1 MTSSRLNNK
10 MKTLGIIGGI
20 GPESTIEYY
29 RQFIALYRQRQ
40 QDGSYPTIIINS
52 IDMKK
57 MLDFIEGNELV
68 RLTKYLLGEVQ
79 KLARAGADLGLL
91 ASNSPHIV
99 FDELCHQ
106 SLIPLLSIVEAACE
120 ATKKLGLKRVGL
132 LGTRFSMQGQY
143 YPDVFSREGIT
154 LITPGVKEQVYIH
167 EKYMNELVNGII
179 IPETRERLLAIVD
192 RLKAQ
197 EGIEGLILGGTELP
211 LILQEETYGGIP
223 FLDTTKIHLEY
234 AVAQMLA

>member
-1 MTSSRLNNK
+1 

-20 GPESTIEYY
+20 GPESTIDYY
-29 RQFIALYRQRQ
+29 RRIIALYRQRK

-68 RLTKYLLGEVQ
+68 RLTEYLLGEVH
-79 KLARAGADLGLL
+79 KLSKAGADLGLL

-99 FDELCHQ
+99 FDELFNQ
-106 SLIPLLSIVEAACE
+106 SPIPLLSIVEAALE
-120 ATKKLGLKRVGL
+120 ATKKLGLKRVGC

-154 LITPGVKEQVYIH
+154 VITPGAEEQVYIH
-167 EKYMNELVNGII
+167 DKYMNELVNGII

-211 LILQEETYGGIP
+211 LIFRQETYNGIP
-223 FLDTTKIHLEY
+223 FLDTTKIHVECALS
-234 AVAQMLA
+234 QMLT

>member
-1 MTSSRLNNK
+1 
-10 MKTLGIIGGI
+10 MKTLGIVGGI

-29 RQFIALYRQRQ
+29 RQIIATYRQRK
-40 QDGSYPTIIINS
+40 QDGSYPQIIISS

-68 RLTKYLLGEVQ
+68 RLTEYLLGEVQ
-79 KLARAGADLGLL
+79 KLAKACADFGLL

-99 FDELCHQ
+99 FDEL
-106 SLIPLLSIVEAACE
+106 SRESPIPLLSIVEAACV

-132 LGTRFSMQGQY
+132 LGTRFTVQGRF

-154 LITPGVKEQVYIH
+154 LIVPEEEEQAYIH
-167 EKYMNELVNGII
+167 DRYMNELVNGVI
-179 IPETRERLLAIVD
+179 IPETRQRLLAIVE

-211 LILQEETYGGIP
+211 LILREESYQGLP
-223 FLDTTKIHLEY
+223 FLDTTKIHVER
-234 AVAQMLA
+234 AVAQMLS

>member
-1 MTSSRLNNK
+1 MTFSRPNNK
-10 MKTLGIIGGI
+10 MKTIGIIGGI
-20 GPESTIEYY
+20 GPESTIQYY
-29 RQFIALYRQRQ
+29 RQILSSYRQRK
-40 QDGSYPTIIINS
+40 QDGSYPLIIINS

-57 MLDFIEGNELV
+57 MLDFIEANELV
-68 RLTKYLLGEVQ
+68 RLTEYLLGEVQ

-99 FDELCHQ
+99 FDELFRQ
-106 SLIPLLSIVEAACE
+106 SPIPLLSIVEAACE

-132 LGTRFSMQGQY
+132 FGTRFTVQGRF
-143 YPDVFSREGIT
+143 YPDVFSRERVT
-154 LITPGVKEQVYIH
+154 LIVPDVEEQVYIH
-167 EKYMNELVNGII
+167 DRYMNELVNGII

-211 LILQEETYGGIP
+211 LILREEAYGGIP
-223 FLDTTKIHLEY
+223 FLDTTKIHVEC
-234 AVAQMLA
+234 AVAQMLT

>member
-1 MTSSRLNNK
+1 
-10 MKTLGIIGGI
+10 MKTIGIIGGI

-29 RQFIALYRQRQ
+29 RQIIATYRQRKR
-40 QDGSYPTIIINS
+40 DGSYPLIILNS
-52 IDMKK
+52 IDMKN
-57 MLDFIEGNELV
+57 MLDLIATNELV
-68 RLTKYLLGEVQ
+68 RLTEYLLGEVQ
-79 KLARAGADLGLL
+79 KLARAGADFGLL

-99 FDELCHQ
+99 FDELSRQ
-106 SLIPLLSIVEAACE
+106 SPIPLLSIVESACE

-167 EKYMNELVNGII
+167 DKYMNELVNGVIFS
-179 IPETRERLLAIVD
+179 ETRERLLAIVE

-211 LILQEETYGGIP
+211 LILPQESYNGIP
-223 FLDTTKIHLEY
+223 FLDTTKIHVER
-234 AVAQMLA
+234 AISQMLS

>member
-1 MTSSRLNNK
+1 

-20 GPESTIEYY
+20 GPESTIDYY
-29 RQFIALYRQRQ
+29 RRIIALYRQRK

-52 IDMKK
+52 VDMKK
-57 MLDFIEGNELV
+57 MLDFIEANELV
-68 RLTKYLLGEVQ
+68 GLTEYLLGEVQ

-99 FDELCHQ
+99 FDELSHQ
-106 SLIPLLSIVEAACE
+106 SPIPLLSIVEAACE

-143 YPDVFSREGIT
+143 YPDVFSREGIMV
-154 LITPGVKEQVYIH
+154 ITPEVDEQVYIH
-167 EKYMNELVNGII
+167 DKYMNELVNGVILS
-179 IPETRERLLAIVD
+179 ETRERLLAIVE

-197 EGIEGLILGGTELP
+197 EAIEGLVLGGTELP
-211 LILQEETYGGIP
+211 LILREEAYSGIP
-223 FLDTTKIHLEY
+223 VLDTTRIHVER
-234 AVAQMLA
+234 AVAQMLS